1 MIRALYTAAS
11 GMEAQQTNIDVI
23 SNNLA
28 NTNTTAF
35 KASSLQ
41 FQDLMYQTDR
51 APGAKNSDGTTSP
64 TGIQIGFGVKKAATS
79 LDFTQGELATSSSKL
94 DLAIEGNGFFQ
105 VQRPDGSFA
114 YTRDG
119 SFKRDAQGN
128 VVTNSGYKVV
138 GIGQIDPT
146 IASENITISPD
157 GSMSVTTTNGQIQ
170 QLSPVT
176 LCTFPN
182 PQGLLAIGENLY
194 QETEGSG
201 VAVTGQTPA
210 TLGIGSIAQGYTE
223 GSNVSVVTEMVKMIQ
238 AQRAYEVN
246 SKSITTSDQ
255 MMSMA
260 DNMKAG

>member
-1 MIRALYTAAS
+1 MQ
-11 GMEAQQTNIDVI
+11 AQQMNIDVI

-28 NTNTTAF
+28 NTNTTGY
-35 KASSLQ
+35 KESTLE

-51 APGAKNSDGTTSP
+51 APGSKNSDGTT
-64 TGIQIGFGVKKAATS
+64 TAEGIQIGFGVKPAATS
-79 LDFTQGELATSSSKL
+79 IDFTQGELATSGSKL
-94 DLAIEGNGFFQ
+94 DLAIQGNGFFQ
-105 VQRPDGSFA
+105 IQRPDGSYA

-138 GIGQIDPT
+138 GIPQIDPT
-146 IASENITISPD
+146 ISSDNIAISTD
-157 GSMSVTTTNGQIQ
+157 GSMSVTTANGQIQ
-170 QLSPVT
+170 QLSPIT

-182 PQGLLAIGENLY
+182 PQGLLATGENLY
-194 QETEGSG
+194 QETEASG
-201 VAVTGQTPA
+201 AVVSGQAPA

-223 GSNVSVVTEMVKMIQ
+223 GSNVSVVQEMVKMIQ

-246 SKSITTSDQ
+246 SKSITTTDQ

-260 DNMKAG
+260 NNMKAG